1 MVLKYDRPLDYLNS
15 QKGSRVMVKIRGQD
29 QLIVGVLLTFDIHI
43 NILIYK
49 DDHSTEFIKG
59 DNIISIC

>member
-1 MVLKYDRPLDYLNS
+1 MVLKYERPLDYLNS
-15 QKGSRVMVKIRGQD
+15 QKGSRIMVKIKGQD
-29 QLIVGVLLTFDIHI
+29 ELIVGSLIAFDIHI
-43 NILIYK
+43 NLLIYK